1 MNEIQWMLLEFSI
14 NFSEAYLYYWFICK
28 KLDKHY
34 KGSAKWLTMLFFTLL
49 TYFLDKIGINPTV
62 KMCGLLITLI
72 VLVKCIC
79 KTTIGTSILL
89 NGLFTFSV
97 ITSESLVYSFIL
109 LLYGKTDTSLIMQ
122 HSFFRLNGVP
132 LAKLLNFILIILYL
146 KLSDKKTEKYT
157 MKEIGILLLQAITSI
172 LCLIMIMEF
181 NRHDKDGF
189 GLGMLFFTIL
199 SFVIIISYLI
209 SYYLIDGFFAYRA
222 KEKELLLIKMRN
234 EKMMENYAQIEKNQ
248 QNVYRLYHDL
258 KKHVHTMLLLKNNE
272 EATQYMEK
280 VFRDISEIDGEFQT
294 GNRFIDAI
302 LYDEWKKAVDSGIR
316 VQFAVEPKSFD
327 HIDLSDVTV
336 ILGNALE
343 NAREACIKRIAN
355 GKSAYMQL
363 KVLKQEQQ
371 ILIVLSNDFDGK
383 LLKKNNLFL
392 SSKNDTYLH
401 GIGMKSIQAA
411 VDKYSG
417 SMNVSVKENKFKLQ
431 ILLCPEDE
439 KLNRV

>member
-1 MNEIQWMLLEFSI
+1 MNEIQWMILELSI
-14 NFSEAYLYYWFICK
+14 NFSEVYLYYWFLCK
-28 KLDKHY
+28 KLHKQY
-34 KGSAKWLTMLFFTLL
+34 KGTAKWFLMLFFTLL
-49 TYFLDKIGINPTV
+49 TYVLDKLGIDPTV

-72 VLVKCIC
+72 IMITCIC
-79 KTTIGTSILL
+79 KTTIATSILI
-89 NGLFTFSV
+89 NGIFTFSV
-97 ITSESLVYSFIL
+97 ITSESLIYGFVL

-122 HSFFRLNGVP
+122 HSLFRVHGIP
-132 LAKLLNFILIILYL
+132 LAKLLNFVLLALYL
-146 KLSDKKTEKYT
+146 KLSDRKTEKYT

-181 NRHDKDGF
+181 NFYNKDGF

-199 SFVIIISYLI
+199 AFVIIISYLI

-222 KEKELLLIKMRN
+222 KEKELLLMEMRN

-248 QNVYRLYHDL
+248 QNVYRLYHDM
-258 KKHVHTMLLLKNNE
+258 KKHVHTMLLLENNE

-280 VFRDISEIDGEFQT
+280 AFRDISEIDGEFQT

-302 LYDEWKKAVDSGIR
+302 LYDEWKKAVDAGIR

-327 HIDLSDVTV
+327 QIDLSDVTV

-343 NAREACIKRIAN
+343 NAREACIKRIAA

-371 ILIVLSNDFDGK
+371 LLIVLSNDFDGK
-383 LLKKNNLFL
+383 LRKKDNVFL
-392 SSKNDTYLH
+392 SSKKDTHLH

-411 VDKYSG
+411 VEKYDG
-417 SMNVSVKENKFKLQ
+417 SMKVTVKENKFRLQ
-431 ILLCPEDE
+431 ILLCPENV
-439 KLNRV
+439 KQTKA